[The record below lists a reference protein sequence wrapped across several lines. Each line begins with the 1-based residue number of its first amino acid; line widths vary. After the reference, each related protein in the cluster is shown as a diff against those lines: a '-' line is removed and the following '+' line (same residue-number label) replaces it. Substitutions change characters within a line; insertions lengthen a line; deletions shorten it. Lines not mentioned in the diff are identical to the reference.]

1 MTAPHNSPD
10 RSLMAKTTRTWTMSL
25 EDSVFALG
33 AAARECQSAAQAA
46 AITTGHYDLDRLRL
60 LDGKILTGHP
70 GFTGEQEPHLTA
82 LGRIGTVQ
90 LRTQHELERLYT
102 QAAEAYAH
110 GANWAVR
117 QVQAGEQPVHV
128 TLKVDSDGSYIIDG
142 SLPALDLDRFVQAKA
157 VEAARRTYERRLVAG
172 WEAEGIGR
180 RDYVSDHEAGEMHA
194 ALDLAGGLP
203 DAAYAYG
210 ILAESALRWALT
222 TSVSRQ

>member
-1 MTAPHNSPD
+1 
-10 RSLMAKTTRTWTMSL
+10 MSL

-46 AITTGHYDLDRLRL
+46 AITTSHYDLDRLRL
-60 LDGKILTGHP
+60 LDGKVLQGHP
-70 GFTGEQEPHLTA
+70 GYTGEQEPHLAA
-82 LGRIGTVQ
+82 LSRIGDIHLKTM
-90 LRTQHELERLYT
+90 HHLERLYG

-117 QVQAGEQPVHV
+117 QVQAGQQPAHV
-128 TLKVDSDGSYIIDG
+128 TLKVDSDGSYVIDG

-157 VEAARRTYERRLVAG
+157 VEAARSTYERCLVAG

-180 RDYVSDHEAGEMHA
+180 QDYVSDHEAGEMHA
-194 ALDLAGGLP
+194 ALDVATGLP

-210 ILAESALRWALT
+210 LLAESALRWALT